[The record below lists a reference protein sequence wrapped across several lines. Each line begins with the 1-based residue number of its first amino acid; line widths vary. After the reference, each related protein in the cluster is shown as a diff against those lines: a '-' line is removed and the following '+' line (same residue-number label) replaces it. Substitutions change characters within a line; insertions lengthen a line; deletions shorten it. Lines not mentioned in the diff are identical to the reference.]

1 MFTLAAKDG
10 RIHWLEFP
18 PLLPYGLSGS
28 LTLCVSRFSQK
39 GGGPLSWLRDSV
51 REFFQKGDLLLLG
64 LCVAASGYGLVLI
77 FSATRYLGDNN
88 RKVLV
93 QAAAILLGVL
103 VYIFFSAVD
112 IELITEKSWKL
123 LLVFNVVFVL
133 LTLTPLRVEGTNGNQ
148 SWIHIPGFPVNLQP
162 AEIVKLTFVLLLA
175 WQFHKLQERGLSKPF
190 SVFQTAGHTLFM
202 CGIVAV
208 ASGDFG
214 MVLTYL
220 FIFVTVAWAGGIK
233 KRWFLLALVAA
244 VAAVVLI
251 WPHVSGDYR
260 MRRFTVVIDHLTGNP
275 DTLQEQ
281 TLGTGYQQSRSILYI
296 GSGGLFGQ
304 GFLKG
309 VQTQSYNSMPK
320 YVRETDEIFAVC
332 GEEFGLV
339 GCVLLLL
346 LLSCIILRCVWVA
359 RKARSPQSALIA
371 MGYAGMLLIQIAV
384 NVGMCL
390 YIFPVVGLTLP
401 FISYGGSSIV
411 TMFAAMGIVSSIKM
425 RSLPSW
431 LRDRSKL

>member
-1 MFTLAAKDG
+1 M
-10 RIHWLEFP
+10 
-18 PLLPYGLSGS
+18 
-28 LTLCVSRFSQK
+28 
-39 GGGPLSWLRDSV
+39 SWLSDSL
-51 REFFQKGDLLLLG
+51 REFFRKGDLLLLS
-64 LCVAASGYGLVLI
+64 LCTAASLFGLVLV
-77 FSATRYLGDNN
+77 FSATRYLGGYRN
-88 RKVLV
+88 VLV
-93 QAAAILLGVL
+93 QGAAVVLGILI
-103 VYIFFSAVD
+103 YIFISAVD
-112 IELITEKSWKL
+112 IELITERSWKF

-133 LTLTPLRVEGTNGNQ
+133 LTLTPLGMEQNGNR
-148 SWIHIPGFPVNLQP
+148 SWLNIPGFPVNLQP

-175 WQFHKLQERGLSKPF
+175 WQFHKLQERGISKPT
-190 SVFQTAGHTLFM
+190 SVFQVAGHTLFM
-202 CGIVAV
+202 AGIVAV

-220 FIFVTVAWAGGIK
+220 FIFVIMAWAAGVK
-233 KRWFLLALVAA
+233 KRWFLLAIVLA
-244 VAAVVLI
+244 VVAVVLI
-251 WPHVSGDYR
+251 WPHVSDDYR

-275 DTLQEQ
+275 DTIYNQ
-281 TLGTGYQQSRSILYI
+281 TLDAGYQQTRSLLYI
-296 GSGGLFGQ
+296 GGGGLWGQ

-309 VQTQSYNSMPK
+309 VQTQSLNSMPK

-339 GCVLLLL
+339 GCAVLLLL
-346 LLSCIILRCVWVA
+346 LSAIVLRCIWVA
-359 RKARSPQSALIA
+359 RTARSPQSALIA

-431 LRDRSKL
+431 LRDRSKLQ